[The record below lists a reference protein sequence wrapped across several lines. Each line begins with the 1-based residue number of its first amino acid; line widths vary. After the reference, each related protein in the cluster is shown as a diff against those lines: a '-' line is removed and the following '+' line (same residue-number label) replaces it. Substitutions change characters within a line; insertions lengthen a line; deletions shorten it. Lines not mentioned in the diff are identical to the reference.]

1 MPRRTLPNRRSY
13 PRFPAAEYDRRRQRV
28 RKLLDARDLDAL
40 LVYADGGFETHGVAY
55 LSNYRP
61 SFATYLLV
69 FTDPDEPS
77 TLLVGLNNHLQYAA
91 ERAVVGDLR
100 PLLPD
105 PPGRVADRLAEAGA
119 TRIGVAGYDTRYDL
133 SIPHG
138 HGRSLAARHELV
150 DVTVDY
156 ARVVATLSEAE
167 LARVR
172 RAASALDA
180 AMARLERT
188 LEPGRTEGELVGALR
203 DAGDDAD
210 VSTTFLSTAPM
221 RGAEPGEPL
230 PWKRQPADRT
240 VANGDVV
247 TTEVS
252 ASYRG
257 YSAQIHRPYA
267 VGEPPTEA
275 YRELY
280 GVVEAALEEMVAAVE
295 PGATTAAVA
304 DAMTPILDSHCV
316 GYDVAL
322 HGYGGWYGP
331 PHVGDPDAAYWP
343 GIDDPATERWTFE
356 PGEVLAVQPN
366 AVTADERHGLQLGTT
381 VVVTE
386 DGAESLQAY
395 PRRFVDV

>member
-13 PRFPAAEYDRRRQRV
+13 PRFPAAEYDRRRRRV
-28 RKLLDARDLDAL
+28 RELLDARDLDAL
-40 LVYADGGFETHGVAY
+40 VVYADGGFETHGVAY

-69 FTDPDEPS
+69 FADPDEPS

-91 ERAVVGDLR
+91 ERAVVDDLR

-105 PPGRVADRLAEAGA
+105 PPGRVADRLDDAGA
-119 TRIGVAGYDTRYDL
+119 TRVGVAGYDARYDL
-133 SIPHG
+133 SLPHD
-138 HGRSLAARHELV
+138 HHRALAARHDLV

-156 ARVVATLSEAE
+156 ARVVATLSGAE
-167 LARVR
+167 LTRVR

-180 AMARLERT
+180 AMAGLEHT
-188 LEPGRTEGELVGALR
+188 LEPGRTERDLVGALR
-203 DAGDDAD
+203 DADDDAD

-221 RGAEPGEPL
+221 ADAEPGEPL

-240 VANGDVV
+240 VASGDIV

-267 VGEPPTEA
+267 VGEPPTET

-280 GVVEAALEEMVAAVE
+280 AVVEAALEGMLDAVD
-295 PGATTAAVA
+295 PGSTTAAVA
-304 DAMTPILDSHCV
+304 DAMAPILDSRFV

-343 GIDDPATERWTFE
+343 GIDDPATEGWTFE
-356 PGEVLAVQPN
+356 PGEVLVVQPN

-381 VVVTE
+381 VVVTD
-386 DGAESLQAY
+386 DGAEPLQEY
-395 PRRFVDV
+395 PRQFVEV

>member
-13 PRFPAAEYDRRRQRV
+13 PRFAAAEYDRRRRRV
-28 RKLLDARDLDAL
+28 RELLDARDLEAL
-40 LVYADGGFETHGVAY
+40 LVYANGGFESHGVAY

-69 FTDPDEPS
+69 FADPGEPS

-91 ERAVVGDLR
+91 ERAVVDDLR

-105 PPGRVADRLAEAGA
+105 PPRRVADRLDGA
-119 TRIGVAGYDTRYDL
+119 DVSQVGVAGYDARYGL
-133 SIPHG
+133 SLPHD
-138 HGRSLAARHELV
+138 HYRALAARYDLV

-156 ARVVATLSEAE
+156 ARVVATLSEPE
-167 LARVR
+167 LSRVR

-180 AMARLERT
+180 AMAGLERT
-188 LEPGRTEGELVGALR
+188 LEPGRTERELVETLR
-203 DAGDDAD
+203 DAGGDAD

-221 RGAEPGEPL
+221 TGAEPGEPL
-230 PWKRQPADRT
+230 PWKRTPADRT
-240 VANGDVV
+240 VASGDVV

-257 YSAQIHRPYA
+257 YAAQIHRPYA
-267 VGEPPTEA
+267 VGSPPTRT
-275 YRELY
+275 YRDLY
-280 GVVEAALEEMVAAVE
+280 AVVEATLEGMVDAVG

-304 DAMTPILDSHCV
+304 DAMAPILDSRFV

-343 GIDDPATERWTFE
+343 GIDDPATEGWTFE
-356 PGEVLAVQPN
+356 PGEVLVVQPN
-366 AVTADERHGLQLGTT
+366 AVTPDERHGLQLGTT
-381 VVVTE
+381 VVVTAE
-386 DGAESLQAY
+386 GAEPLQAY
-395 PRRFVDV
+395 PRAFVEA

>member
-1 MPRRTLPNRRSY
+1 MSRRTLPNRRSY
-13 PRFPAAEYDRRRQRV
+13 PRFEAAEYDRRRRRV
-28 RKLLDARDLDAL
+28 RTLLDARDLDAL
-40 LVYADGGFETHGVAY
+40 LVYADGGFETHGIAY

-69 FTDPDEPS
+69 FADPDEPS

-91 ERAVVGDLR
+91 ERAVVDDCR

-105 PPGRVADRLAEAGA
+105 PAGQVADRLDDANAS
-119 TRIGVAGYDTRYDL
+119 RVGVAGYDARYDISL
-133 SIPHG
+133 PHA
-138 HGRSLAARHELV
+138 HHRALAAHHDLV
-150 DVTVDY
+150 DLTVEY
-156 ARVVATLSEAE
+156 ARLVATLSEAE

-180 AMARLERT
+180 AMASLEGAI
-188 LEPGRTEGELVGALR
+188 EPGRTERDLIGALR
-203 DAGDDAD
+203 TDGEAD
-210 VSTTFLSTAPM
+210 VSTAFLSTAPM
-221 RGAEPGEPL
+221 ADAEPGEPL
-230 PWKRQPADRT
+230 PWKRRPADRT
-240 VANGDVV
+240 VGVGDVV

-267 VGEPPTEA
+267 VGETPTGT
-275 YRELY
+275 YGDLY
-280 GVVEAALEEMVAAVE
+280 AVVEATLEGMIDAVG
-295 PGATTAAVA
+295 PGATTDALT
-304 DAMTPILDSHCV
+304 DAMAPIRDSRFV
-316 GYDVAL
+316 GYDVAV

-343 GIDDPATERWTFE
+343 GIDDPATEGWTFE
-356 PGEVLAVQPN
+356 PGEVLVVQPN

-386 DGAESLQAY
+386 DGVDPLQGY
-395 PRRFVDV
+395 PRRFIEV